1 MTVEELRAV
10 LALYDDTDKI
20 GIASPKIDGDE
31 QTFYEIGDTYSDQ
44 FAGEEGTENGLML
57 EAGEE
62 LPKL

>member
-1 MTVEELRAV
+1 MKVEELRAI
-10 LALYDDTDKI
+10 LALYDDNDQVGI
-20 GIASPKIDGDE
+20 GSPKVDGDE

-44 FAGEEGTENGLML
+44 FAGGGNGLIL